1 MNEYRYLPLQG
12 GQIRLLTLAP
22 GTLSER
28 LCEEIQH
35 IELHEHGDLPRL
47 QTPFFEALSYTWG
60 DPTATEE
67 ITIQDG
73 YGSTGRILIITSNLA
88 SALQRLRYTN
98 RPR

>member
-1 MNEYRYLPLQG
+1 MDQYHYLPLQA

-22 GTLSER
+22 GTPSER
-28 LCEEIQH
+28 LHVEIQH
-35 IELHEHGDLPRL
+35 VELHEHGDLPGPPP
-47 QTPFFEALSYTWG
+47 PFFEALSYTWG

-67 ITIQDG
+67 ISTQDE
-73 YGSTGRILIITSNLA
+73 YDSTGRMLIVTSNLA